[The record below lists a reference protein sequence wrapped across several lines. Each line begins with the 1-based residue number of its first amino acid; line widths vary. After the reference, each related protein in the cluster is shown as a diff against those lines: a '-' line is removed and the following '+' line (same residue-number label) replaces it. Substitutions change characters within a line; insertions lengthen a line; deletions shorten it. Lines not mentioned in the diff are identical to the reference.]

1 MGQPKNKYKGV
12 LVDNDEKYRII
23 TTVGPAKA
31 AMFGVYDGS
40 GSGAVTS
47 VNGKT
52 GVVVLDPTDIGAAT
66 SAQGAKADTAV
77 QPSGLTK
84 SAVGLSNV
92 DNTSDANKPVSTA
105 TQTALNLKA
114 PLANP
119 AFTGTVTGITATMVG
134 LGNVTNTSD
143 ANKPVS
149 TAQQT
154 ALNLKLNT
162 ASTFTNNLTSG
173 TNASITQDVAVTP
186 TANTTQVPIGHRVQL
201 NYNSTFNVTT
211 GGYMLGFESVLNT
224 QGTGTHDKMVGNLSQ
239 LNLTGG
245 NVTSALGFE
254 AEIAS
259 ISATTLVA
267 GFVGFYFPNLSGVAN
282 IGNVAQMAALQN
294 DYTEAVVRSAGPFQ
308 TQKLVE
314 VAPPYAIGLVA
325 NRYYSAPYDTIAA
338 SAITI
343 NIIYLV
349 PVYIPARTTIT
360 KLGFQVTTAASA
372 GGLARLGIY
381 RAQNGAPSD
390 LIIDAGTVATT
401 TTGAKEITINT
412 RLDSGTYFIAANF
425 NIACSVNFHSGAAAQ
440 RTAMYGQ
447 STPTTTGA
455 GLENATY
462 IAAAFAAFPST
473 GVAPVFAATQAEPH
487 LWFRP

>member
-1 MGQPKNKYKGV
+1 M
-12 LVDNDEKYRII
+12 DNNEKYRII

-40 GSGAVTS
+40 GSGAVAS

-52 GVVVLDPTDIGAAT
+52 GVVVLDPTDVGAAT
-66 SAQGAKADTAV
+66 SAQGDKADTAV
-77 QPSGLTK
+77 QPAGLTK

-134 LGNVTNTSD
+134 LGNVNNTSD
-143 ANKPVS
+143 VNKPVS

-162 ASTFTNNLTSG
+162 ASTFTNTLTSG

-201 NYNSTFNVTT
+201 NYNSGFNVTT

-259 ISATTLVA
+259 IAAGTLVG
-267 GFVGFYFPNLSGVAN
+267 GFAGFYFPNLAGVAN
-282 IGNVAQMAALQN
+282 IGNVSQMAALQN
-294 DYTEAVVRSAGPFQ
+294 DHSEAVIRSAGPFQ

-314 VAPPYAIGLVA
+314 VAPPYSIGLVA

-338 SAITI
+338 AAIST
-343 NIIYLV
+343 NVIYLV
-349 PVYIPARTTIT
+349 PVYVPQRTTVT
-360 KLGFQVTTAASA
+360 KLGFQVTTAATT

-381 RAQNGAPSD
+381 RAQNGQPTE

-401 TTGAKEITINT
+401 SLGAKEITINT

-425 NIACSVNFHSGAAAQ
+425 NIACSINFHSGNAVQ
-440 RTAMYGQ
+440 RAAMYGQ
-447 STPTTTGA
+447 SSPTTTGG

-462 IAAAFAAFPST
+462 IASGFAAFPSQ
-473 GVAPVFAATQAEPH
+473 GVTPVFAVTQAEPH

>member
-1 MGQPKNKYKGV
+1 M
-12 LVDNDEKYRII
+12 DNDEKYRII

-40 GSGAVTS
+40 GSGAVAS

-77 QPSGLTK
+77 QPAGLSK

-92 DNTSDANKPVSTA
+92 DNTSDSNKPVSTA

-119 AFTGTVTGITATMVG
+119 AFTGTVTGITSTMVG

-154 ALNLKLNT
+154 ALNLKINT

-245 NVTSALGFE
+245 NVTSALAFE

-267 GFVGFYFPNLSGVAN
+267 GFAGFYFPNLSGVAN

-294 DYTEAVVRSAGPFQ
+294 DYTEAVIRSAGPFQ

-314 VAPPYAIGLVA
+314 VSPPYAIGLLA
-325 NRYYSAPYDTIAA
+325 NRYYSAPFDTIAP
-338 SAITI
+338 STI
-343 NIIYLV
+343 SPNIIYLIPVHV
-349 PVYIPARTTIT
+349 PSRTLVT
-360 KLGFQVTTAASA
+360 KLGFQVTTLATA

-381 RAQNGAPSD
+381 RAINGQPVD
-390 LIIDAGTVATT
+390 LVVDAGTIATT
-401 TTGAKEITINT
+401 SIGAKEITIST
-412 RLDSGTYFIAANF
+412 RLDSGTYFLAVNF
-425 NIACSVNFHSGAAAQ
+425 NIACSVNFHSGGAAQ
-440 RTAMYGQ
+440 RTQIYGQ
-447 STPTTTGA
+447 SSPTLTGA
-455 GLENATY
+455 TLEGATY
-462 IAAAFAAFPST
+462 IAAAFGSFPST
-473 GVAPVFAATQAEPH
+473 GSAVTFSATQAEPH
-487 LWFRP
+487 VWFRP